1 MSDINRLLV
10 VDDQA
15 DILEFIATVAELV
28 GYRVATAQSAD
39 RAFSLLREFDP
50 SLIILD
56 LQMPDMDGIEL
67 IRELATYGTRS
78 PILISSG
85 MDPRVLASVEQLGLT
100 QGLNM
105 VGTLQKPLALPDLE
119 AVLAAQLVNAQEP
132 AERELKLAIERGE
145 LTVYYQPQAELAMDG
160 TITPVGVEALVRWNH
175 PSLGLV
181 MPDQFIALAEQTN
194 LIGALTDHVLN
205 ESIGQLSAWRNQ
217 GIKLSLAVNLSPLLV
232 KDLDFPDRLSE
243 MMRAKRLPNSELTI
257 EITETAALDDPAL
270 TRDILT
276 RLRVKNFGLSLDDF
290 GTGHSS
296 LTQLYKMPFN
306 EIKVDRSLGMEMH
319 RSTEARTIARSIIDL
334 AHNLGLTVC
343 TEGVEQMATVEFLRE
358 AKCDRLQGYLLGRP
372 MQGALIPAALTRIA
386 DLRPQQRAASA

>member
-15 DILEFIATVAELV
+15 DILDFVATVAELV
-28 GYRVATAQSAD
+28 GYRVATADNAQ

-50 SLIILD
+50 SLVILD
-56 LQMPDMDGIEL
+56 LQMPDMDGVEV
-67 IRELATYGTRS
+67 IREFATYGTRA

-85 MDPRVLASVEQLGLT
+85 MDSRVLTSVEQLGLT

-105 VGTLQKPLALPDLE
+105 IGTLQKPLALPDLE
-119 AVLAAQLVNAQEP
+119 AVLKAQMVNAQDP
-132 AERELKLAIERGE
+132 TERDLRQGIDKGE
-145 LTVYYQPQAELAMDG
+145 LAVYYQPQADLLIDG
-160 TITPVGVEALVRWNH
+160 GVVPVGVEALVRWNH
-175 PSLGLV
+175 PTLGLV
-181 MPDQFIALAEQTN
+181 MPDRFIALAEQTG
-194 LIGALTDHVLN
+194 LIGALTDFVLKN
-205 ESIGQLSAWRNQ
+205 SVAQLANWRSQ
-217 GIKLSLAVNLSPLLV
+217 GHKLSLAVNLSPLLV

-243 MMRAKRLPNSELTI
+243 LMRTNKVPNSELTI
-257 EITETAALDDPAL
+257 EITETAALDDPGL

-306 EIKVDRSLGMEMH
+306 EIKIDRSLGMELH
-319 RSTEARTIARSIIDL
+319 ASSEARTITRSIIDL

-343 TEGVEQMATVEFLRE
+343 TEGVEQMATVDFLRE

-372 MQGALIPAALTRIA
+372 MAAQLIPAALARIGEYS
-386 DLRPQQRAASA
+386 RPKVATA

>member
-28 GYRVATAQSAD
+28 GYRVATAQSAE
-39 RAFSLLREFDP
+39 RAFALLREFDP
-50 SLIILD
+50 SLVILD
-56 LQMPDMDGIEL
+56 LQMPDVDGVEL
-67 IRELATYGTRS
+67 IRQLATYGTRA

-105 VGTLQKPLALPDLE
+105 IGTLQKPLALPDLE
-119 AVLAAQLVNAQEP
+119 AMLAAQLVDAQEP
-132 AERELKLAIERGE
+132 TERDLQHAIENGE
-145 LTVYYQPQAELAMDG
+145 LAVYYQPQADLAMDG
-160 TITPVGVEALVRWNH
+160 SVHAVAVEALVRWNH
-175 PSLGLV
+175 PALGLV
-181 MPDQFIALAEQTN
+181 YPDQFVGLAEQTG
-194 LIGALTDHVLN
+194 LIGALTDFVLKD
-205 ESIGQLSAWRNQ
+205 SLTQLAVWRAQ
-217 GIKLSLAVNLSPLLV
+217 GIKLGLAVNLSPLLV

-243 MMRAKRLPNSELTI
+243 MMRSNRLPNSELTI
-257 EITETAALDDPAL
+257 EITETAALEDPTL

-306 EIKVDRSLGMEMH
+306 EIKIDRSLGMEMH
-319 RSTEARTIARSIIDL
+319 RSTEARTITRSIIDL

-343 TEGVEQMATVEFLRE
+343 TEGVEQMATLDFLRE
-358 AKCDRLQGYLLGRP
+358 VKCDRVQGYLLGRP
-372 MQGALIPAALTRIA
+372 MAAALIPASLVRIA
-386 DLRPQQRAASA
+386 EHNQPRAATA

>member
-15 DILEFIATVAELV
+15 DILDFVATVAELV
-28 GYRVATAQSAD
+28 GYRVATADNAQ

-50 SLIILD
+50 SLVILD
-56 LQMPDMDGIEL
+56 LQMPDMDGVEV
-67 IRELATYGTRS
+67 IREFATYGTRA

-85 MDPRVLASVEQLGLT
+85 MDSRVLTSVEQLGLT

-105 VGTLQKPLALPDLE
+105 IGTLQKPLALPDLE
-119 AVLAAQLVNAQEP
+119 AVLKAQMVNAQEP
-132 AERELKLAIERGE
+132 TERDLRQGIDKGE
-145 LTVYYQPQAELAMDG
+145 LAVYYQPQADLLIDG
-160 TITPVGVEALVRWNH
+160 GVVPVGVEALVRWNH
-175 PSLGLV
+175 PTLGLV
-181 MPDQFIALAEQTN
+181 MPDRFIALAEQTG
-194 LIGALTDHVLN
+194 LIGALTDFVLKN
-205 ESIGQLSAWRNQ
+205 SVAQLASWRSQGQ
-217 GIKLSLAVNLSPLLV
+217 KLSLAVNLSPLLV

-243 MMRAKRLPNSELTI
+243 LMRTNKVPNSELTI
-257 EITETAALDDPAL
+257 EITETAALDDPGL

-306 EIKVDRSLGMEMH
+306 EIKIDRSLGMELH
-319 RSTEARTIARSIIDL
+319 ASSEARTITRSIIDL

-343 TEGVEQMATVEFLRE
+343 TEGVEQMATVDFLRE
-358 AKCDRLQGYLLGRP
+358 ARCDRLQGYLLGRP
-372 MQGALIPAALTRIA
+372 MAAQLIPAALARIGEYS
-386 DLRPQQRAASA
+386 RPKVATA

>member
-28 GYRVATAQSAD
+28 GYRVATAQSAE

-56 LQMPDMDGIEL
+56 LQMPDVDGVEL
-67 IRELATYGTRS
+67 IRQLATYGTRA

-105 VGTLQKPLALPDLE
+105 IGTLQKPLSLPDLE
-119 AVLAAQLVNAQEP
+119 GVLGAQLVNAQEP
-132 AERELKLAIERGE
+132 TERDLQHAIDRGE
-145 LTVYYQPQAELAMDG
+145 LAVYYQPQADLSMDG
-160 TITPVGVEALVRWNH
+160 TAHAVAVEALVRWNH
-175 PSLGLV
+175 PQLGLV
-181 MPDQFIALAEQTN
+181 LPDQF
-194 LIGALTDHVLN
+194 G
-205 ESIGQLSAWRNQ
+205 
-217 GIKLSLAVNLSPLLV
+217 LAVNLSPLLV

-243 MMRAKRLPNSELTI
+243 MMRANRLPNSELTI
-257 EITETAALDDPAL
+257 EITETAALDDPTL

-306 EIKVDRSLGMEMH
+306 EIKIDRSLGMEMH
-319 RSTEARTIARSIIDL
+319 RSTEARTITRSIVDL

-343 TEGVEQMATVEFLRE
+343 TEGVEQMATLDFLRE
-358 AKCDRLQGYLLGRP
+358 IKCDRIQGYLLGRP
-372 MQGALIPAALTRIA
+372 MAAALIPAALVRISEHNQ
-386 DLRPQQRAASA
+386 PRAATA

>member
-28 GYRVATAQSAD
+28 GYRVATAQNAE
-39 RAFSLLREFDP
+39 RAFALLREFDP
-50 SLIILD
+50 SLVILD
-56 LQMPDMDGIEL
+56 LQMPDVDGVEL
-67 IRELATYGTRS
+67 IRQLATYGTRA

-105 VGTLQKPLALPDLE
+105 IGTLQKPLALPDLE
-119 AVLAAQLVNAQEP
+119 AILAAQLVDAQEP
-132 AERELKLAIERGE
+132 TERDLQHAIDHGE
-145 LTVYYQPQAELAMDG
+145 LAVYYQPQADLAMDG
-160 TITPVGVEALVRWNH
+160 SVHAVAVEALVRWNH
-175 PSLGLV
+175 PALGLV
-181 MPDQFIALAEQTN
+181 YPDQFIGLAEKTG
-194 LIGALTDHVLN
+194 LIGALTDFVLKD
-205 ESIGQLSAWRNQ
+205 SLTQLSLWRAQ
-217 GIKLSLAVNLSPLLV
+217 GIKLGLAVNLSPLLV

-243 MMRAKRLPNSELTI
+243 MMRANRLPNSELTI
-257 EITETAALDDPAL
+257 EITETAALDDPTL

-306 EIKVDRSLGMEMH
+306 EIKIDRSLGMEMH
-319 RSTEARTIARSIIDL
+319 RSTEARTITRSIIDL

-343 TEGVEQMATVEFLRE
+343 TEGVEQMATLDFLRE
-358 AKCDRLQGYLLGRP
+358 VKCDRIQGYLLGRP
-372 MQGALIPAALTRIA
+372 MAAALIPASLVRISEHNQ
-386 DLRPQQRAASA
+386 PRAATA

>member
-39 RAFSLLREFDP
+39 RAFALLREFDP
-50 SLIILD
+50 SLVILD
-56 LQMPDMDGIEL
+56 LQMPDMDGVEL
-67 IRELATYGTRS
+67 IRQLATYGTRA

-105 VGTLQKPLALPDLE
+105 IGTLQKPLALPDLE
-119 AVLAAQLVNAQEP
+119 SVLAGQLVDAQEP
-132 AERELKLAIERGE
+132 TERDLQNAIDRGE
-145 LTVYYQPQAELAMDG
+145 LAVYYQPQAELAMDG
-160 TITPVGVEALVRWNH
+160 SVHPVAVEALVRWNH
-175 PSLGLV
+175 PTLGLV
-181 MPDQFIALAEQTN
+181 LPDQFIGLAERTN
-194 LIGALTDHVLN
+194 LIGSLTDFVLN
-205 ESIGQLSAWRNQ
+205 ESLTQLAAWRGQ
-217 GIKLSLAVNLSPLLV
+217 GIKLGLAVNLSPLLV

-243 MMRAKRLPNSELTI
+243 MMRANRLPNSELTI
-257 EITETAALDDPAL
+257 EITETAALDDPTL

-306 EIKVDRSLGMEMH
+306 EIKIDRSLGMEMH
-319 RSTEARTIARSIIDL
+319 RSTEARTITRSIVDL

-343 TEGVEQMATVEFLRE
+343 TEGVEQMATVDFLRE
-358 AKCDRLQGYLLGRP
+358 VKCDRIQGYLLGRP
-372 MQGALIPAALTRIA
+372 MAAALIPAALVRITEHNQ
-386 DLRPQQRAASA
+386 PRAATA

>member
-39 RAFSLLREFDP
+39 RAFALLREFDP
-50 SLIILD
+50 SLVILD
-56 LQMPDMDGIEL
+56 LQMPDVDGVEL
-67 IRELATYGTRS
+67 IRQLATYGTRA

-105 VGTLQKPLALPDLE
+105 IGTLQKPLALPDLE
-119 AVLAAQLVNAQEP
+119 AVLAAQLVDAQEP
-132 AERELKLAIERGE
+132 TERDLQRAIEHGE
-145 LTVYYQPQAELAMDG
+145 LAVYYQPQADLAIDG
-160 TITPVGVEALVRWNH
+160 TIHAVAVEALVRWNH
-175 PSLGLV
+175 PALGLV
-181 MPDQFIALAEQTN
+181 LPDQFISLAEKTG
-194 LIGALTDHVLN
+194 LIASLTDVVLK
-205 ESIGQLSAWRNQ
+205 ESLTQLASWRGQ
-217 GIKLSLAVNLSPLLV
+217 GIKLGLAVNLSPLLV

-243 MMRAKRLPNSELTI
+243 LMRANRLPNSELTI
-257 EITETAALDDPAL
+257 EITETAALDDPTL

-306 EIKVDRSLGMEMH
+306 EIKIDRSLGMEMH
-319 RSTEARTIARSIIDL
+319 RSTEARTITRSIVDL

-343 TEGVEQMATVEFLRE
+343 TEGVEQMATLDFLRE
-358 AKCDRLQGYLLGRP
+358 IKCDRIQGYLLGRP
-372 MQGALIPAALTRIA
+372 MAAALIPAALVRITEHN
-386 DLRPQQRAASA
+386 RPQAATA

>member
-28 GYRVATAQSAD
+28 GYRVATAQNAE
-39 RAFSLLREFDP
+39 RAFALLREFDP
-50 SLIILD
+50 SLVILD
-56 LQMPDMDGIEL
+56 LQMPDVDGVEL
-67 IRELATYGTRS
+67 IRQLATYGTRA

-105 VGTLQKPLALPDLE
+105 IGTLQKPLALPDLE
-119 AVLAAQLVNAQEP
+119 AILAAQLVDAQEP
-132 AERELKLAIERGE
+132 TERDLQHAIDLGE
-145 LTVYYQPQAELAMDG
+145 LAVYYQPQADLAMDG
-160 TITPVGVEALVRWNH
+160 SVHAVAVEALVRWNH
-175 PSLGLV
+175 PALGLV
-181 MPDQFIALAEQTN
+181 YPDQFIGLAEKTG
-194 LIGALTDHVLN
+194 LIGALTDFVLKD
-205 ESIGQLSAWRNQ
+205 SLTQLSLWRAQ
-217 GIKLSLAVNLSPLLV
+217 GIKLGLAVNLSPLLV

-243 MMRAKRLPNSELTI
+243 MMRANRLPNSELTI
-257 EITETAALDDPAL
+257 EITETAALDDPTL

-306 EIKVDRSLGMEMH
+306 EIKIDRSLGMEMH
-319 RSTEARTIARSIIDL
+319 RSTEARTITRSIIDL

-343 TEGVEQMATVEFLRE
+343 TEGVEQMATLDFLRE
-358 AKCDRLQGYLLGRP
+358 VKCDRIQGYLLGRP
-372 MQGALIPAALTRIA
+372 MAAALIPASLVRISEHNQ
-386 DLRPQQRAASA
+386 PRAATA

>member
-28 GYRVATAQSAD
+28 GYRVATAQNAE
-39 RAFSLLREFDP
+39 RAFALLREFDP
-50 SLIILD
+50 SLVILD
-56 LQMPDMDGIEL
+56 LQMPDVDGVEL
-67 IRELATYGTRS
+67 IRPLATYGTRA

-105 VGTLQKPLALPDLE
+105 IGTLQKPLALPDLE
-119 AVLAAQLVNAQEP
+119 AILAAQLVDAQEP
-132 AERELKLAIERGE
+132 TERDLQHAIDHGE
-145 LTVYYQPQAELAMDG
+145 LAVYYQPQADLAMDG
-160 TITPVGVEALVRWNH
+160 SVHAVAVEALVRWNH
-175 PSLGLV
+175 PALGLV
-181 MPDQFIALAEQTN
+181 YPDQFIGLAEKTG
-194 LIGALTDHVLN
+194 LIGALTDFVLKD
-205 ESIGQLSAWRNQ
+205 SLTQLSLWRAQ
-217 GIKLSLAVNLSPLLV
+217 GIKLGLAVNLSPLLV

-243 MMRAKRLPNSELTI
+243 MMRANRLPNSELTI
-257 EITETAALDDPAL
+257 EITETAALDDPTL

-306 EIKVDRSLGMEMH
+306 EIKIDRSLGMEMH
-319 RSTEARTIARSIIDL
+319 RSTEARTITRSIIDL

-343 TEGVEQMATVEFLRE
+343 TEGVEQMATLDFLRE
-358 AKCDRLQGYLLGRP
+358 VKCDRIQGYLLGRP
-372 MQGALIPAALTRIA
+372 MAAALIPASLVRISEHNQ
-386 DLRPQQRAASA
+386 PRAATA